1 MSNDYPA
8 GAPRSAIIGAGMA
21 GCSAAYF
28 LREIFGDELA
38 IVVFEKTQQVG
49 GRVQR

>member
-38 IVVFEKTQQVG
+38 IVVFEKEQVG